1 MRLILGL
8 AAATFL
14 LTPPASGQLSIEL
27 SGTGSDGRA
36 VRLSASL
43 PEPVSA
49 PLLLRAYQVRCA
61 PYCQAVGLFPGGAAG
76 MDQVVIEQQPP
87 SGGQVFQRYF
97 FPSGA
102 LSQPGVYEALG
113 LQQAGTGGALT
124 VTRAGFPGLSSP
136 VSLPGGATGAP
147 YSAALAATGGAPPYT
162 FTPEPGFALPAGLS
176 LSSAGQLSGT
186 PSQAFQGD
194 IEVRVTDSTGAYS
207 VRKYALRIGQGLAV
221 ATPGLPAGVVGVP
234 YGSVLQ
240 AAGGAPPFS
249 WTVESGSL
257 PPGITLASSGLLSG
271 VPGAAGAFSFVAK
284 VTASGGVS
292 ATLPLQLM
300 VSAGPA
306 ILTPSALPKASVG
319 AAVSIPL
326 EAAGGLGPY
335 QWSLISGS
343 LPSGILLDAAG
354 TLSGTPLA
362 ANNVNFTVQA
372 RDAAGNTAIQLFT
385 WLTKIGVAIAN
396 PNQQPLPT
404 AVAGVPYSQTFA
416 ASGGASPYSWDL
428 LSAPAGLSIS
438 SAGLLS
444 GTVAAPGAYS
454 FFVRVNDT
462 AGGSDLVPYTLTVL
476 PAVTITT
483 TSLPQARPGQ
493 PYNASLAASG
503 GAGNYAW
510 ILAAG
515 VLPPG
520 LTLSPSGAISGTP
533 SGSGSYD
540 FIAKVTDSSGGYSF
554 SPFAIRFG
562 ESLSIDT
569 ASELPPASVGVPY
582 AQTLAASGGSAPY
595 QWTITG
601 GALPPGLTLSQQ
613 GVLSGTPSASGVY
626 GFQIQVA
633 DQTGA
638 MVTKAFGLVVS
649 AGLVISTN
657 MQLPSAVPNAPYSQT
672 LEASGGTAP
681 YQWIVTGGAL
691 PPGLSLSPGGVLS
704 GTPTAAGS
712 YTFQVT
718 VTDAASASTIKQFSI
733 LVSNDLTL
741 LSPRTLP
748 MAYSAQPYS
757 FTFQAG
763 GGTAPY
769 TWAVTGGALPSGVQL
784 AAQTG
789 VLSGTPL
796 AAGAYLFTVRVTDS
810 AGTSRTDSFT
820 LLVTT
825 GLAITTDSLPAGGI
839 GAPYSLTL
847 AASGGAPPYAW
858 ALTAGGLPPGITLSQ
873 QGVLSGTPSSIGLF
887 PFTVRV
893 TDAAAAA
900 AEKAFTL
907 SVQDV
912 LAVSSSSP
920 LPNGSFGVFYTFTFE
935 GRGGSPPYQWRIASG
950 LLPDGVSLTPAG
962 VLAGTPR
969 LGGVFRF
976 TVEVADAGGG
986 KASKEFSWTVSSPL
1000 SITTGATLPEA
1011 AAGSPYSLVFGLSGG
1026 LAPYTW
1032 TVLAGAIP
1040 PGLTLAP
1047 GGILSGAPAAAGTFQ
1062 FTLKVADAAQ
1072 AAAQGTFTLVVTAG
1086 SQPPRAGV
1094 ISQVASGGSWKTAIT
1109 VLNPGSEPAEVR
1121 INFFADSGG
1130 TLTLPLTVIEATGST
1145 TTAGSSLQR
1154 TIPPR
1159 GTLIVESEAAGST
1172 ILVGWAEVRSAAPV
1186 AGFAIFRQKHG
1197 SGVDSE
1203 GTSPLESA
1211 ALQSYLQPMDNLS
1224 GFSTGIALVNLA
1236 PDEPAS
1242 VTAVLYD
1249 ERGQEFVR
1257 GSINLPPNG
1266 HTSFSVTSLFPAAA
1280 GKRGF
1285 IEFRADRPAGIMGLG
1300 LRFQPT
1306 LSFTSVPIVRA
1317 P

>member
-1 MRLILGL
+1 M
-8 AAATFL
+8 
-14 LTPPASGQLSIEL
+14 
-27 SGTGSDGRA
+27 
-36 VRLSASL
+36 
-43 PEPVSA
+43 
-49 PLLLRAYQVRCA
+49 
-61 PYCQAVGLFPGGAAG
+61 
-76 MDQVVIEQQPP
+76 IEQQPP
-87 SGGQVFQRYF
+87 SGGLVFQRFF

-102 LSQPGVYEALG
+102 LAQPGVYEALG
-113 LQQAGTGGALT
+113 LQQAGTAGTLT
-124 VTRAGFPGLSSP
+124 VTRAGVPGISSP
-136 VSLPGGATGAP
+136 LSLPGGATGAP
-147 YSAALAATGGAPPYT
+147 YSATLTATGGAPPYT
-162 FTPEPGFALPAGLS
+162 FTPEPGFPLPAGLS
-176 LSSAGQLSGT
+176 LSSSGQLSGT
-186 PSQAFQGD
+186 SSQAFQGD
-194 IEVRVTDSTGAYS
+194 IAVRVTDSAGAYS
-207 VRKYALRIGQGLAV
+207 VRRFALRIGQGLAV
-221 ATPGLPAGVVGVP
+221 ATSALPAGVLGVP

-249 WTVESGSL
+249 WAVESGSL

-271 VPGAAGAFSFVAK
+271 VPGAGGAFFFTVK

-300 VSAGPA
+300 VSAGPV
-306 ILTPSALPKASVG
+306 ILTPAALPKASVG
-319 AAVSIPL
+319 AAVSITL
-326 EAAGGLGPY
+326 EGAGGLGPY

-343 LPSGILLDAAG
+343 LPAGILLDAAG

-362 ANNVNFTVQA
+362 ANNVNFTAQA
-372 RDAAGNTAIQLFT
+372 RDAAGNTATQLFT
-385 WLTKIGVAIAN
+385 WLTKIGVAIAD
-396 PNQQPLPT
+396 PYQQPLPAAIAGEPYSHQFT
-404 AVAGVPYSQTFA
+404 AGGGVP
-416 ASGGASPYSWDL
+416 PYSWSL
-428 LSAPAGLSIS
+428 LSAPAGMTIS
-438 SAGLLS
+438 SGGLLS
-444 GTVAAPGAYS
+444 GTPAAPGTFA
-454 FFVRVNDT
+454 FFVRVNDS
-462 AGGSDLVPYTLTVL
+462 AGGSDQLPCDLAVL
-476 PAVTITT
+476 PSVTITT

-493 PYNASLAASG
+493 PYNATLAASG

-515 VLPPG
+515 ALPPG
-520 LTLSPSGAISGTP
+520 LALSPSGVISGTA

-554 SPFAIRFG
+554 WPFTIRFG

-595 QWTITG
+595 QWTVTG

-613 GVLSGTPSASGVY
+613 GLLSGTPSASGTY
-626 GFQIQVA
+626 GFQVQVA

-638 MVTKAFGLVVS
+638 TATKVFGLIVS

-657 MQLPSAVPNAPYSQT
+657 AQLPSAVPNVPYSQT

-691 PPGLSLSPGGVLS
+691 PPGLSLSSGGVLS
-704 GTPTAAGS
+704 GTPAATGS

-718 VTDAASASTIKQFSI
+718 VTDATSASTVKQFSI

-748 MAYSAQPYS
+748 MAYAAQLYS
-757 FTFQAG
+757 YTFQAG

-796 AAGAYLFTVRVTDS
+796 TAGAYLFTVRVTDS

-820 LLVTT
+820 LLVTA
-825 GLAITTDSLPAGGI
+825 GLAITTTALPAGSI
-839 GAPYSLTL
+839 GVAYSQTL
-847 AASGGAPPYAW
+847 AASGGTPPYVWTLA
-858 ALTAGGLPPGITLSQ
+858 AGGLPPGITLSQ
-873 QGVLSGTPSSIGLF
+873 QGVLSGTPSANGIF
-887 PFTVRV
+887 TFTVRV
-893 TDAAAAA
+893 ADAAAAA
-900 AEKAFTL
+900 AEKTL
-907 SVQDV
+907 TIVVQDA
-912 LAVSSSSP
+912 LAISSASP

-935 GRGGSPPYQWRIASG
+935 ARGGSAPYQWRIASG
-950 LLPDGVSLTPAG
+950 LLPDGVALTPSG

-969 LGGVFRF
+969 LGGVFHF
-976 TVEVADAGGG
+976 TAEVSDAAGG
-986 KASKEFSWTVSSPL
+986 KTTKEFSWTVSSPL
-1000 SITTGATLPEA
+1000 AITTSATLPEA
-1011 AAGSPYSLVFGLSGG
+1011 AAGTAYSLVFGLSGG
-1026 LAPYTW
+1026 TAPYSW

-1040 PGLTLAP
+1040 PGMTLSS
-1047 GGILSGAPAAAGTFQ
+1047 GGILSGTPATPGTFQ

-1072 AAAQGTFTLVVTAG
+1072 AATQAAFTLVVTAG

-1094 ISQVASGGSWKTAIT
+1094 ISQVASGGSWKTSIT
-1109 VLNPGSEPAEVR
+1109 VLNPGSEPAAVR
-1121 INFFADSGG
+1121 INFYADNGG
-1130 TLTLPLTVIEATGST
+1130 TLTLPLTVIEGTGAS

-1159 GTLIVESEAAGST
+1159 GTLIVETEAAGST
-1172 ILVGWAEVRSAAPV
+1172 ILVGWAEVRSATPV

-1211 ALQSYLQPMDNLS
+1211 ALQTYLQPMDNLS

-1236 PDEPAS
+1236 PDEPAGI
-1242 VTAVLYD
+1242 TAILYD

-1257 GSINLPPNG
+1257 GAINLPPNG
-1266 HTSFSVTSLFPAAA
+1266 HTSFSVTDLFPAAA